1 MTDPSRRLADCPLVI
16 FIAYT
21 LPADAGERGYAPWLE
36 RVDNPFFNS
45 RPGVRH
51 YANWRL
57 GRVLSG
63 TAPGWDWFDF
73 EGLASAEDLESVWF
87 DPALD
92 DFRAEWIRLWGYGPR
107 DARTA
112 SVLANSYVLRPAAPA
127 GQVAAAER
135 AVFVAGCGEAPAGGA
150 IFQVTGVLPKH
161 FAAPAGTPRPDDW
174 CRPVADGNPLGFDW
188 LGLVADI
195 DAVPAAA
202 TVVAEAVRVA
212 APDRAV
218 QKGESA

>member
-1 MTDPSRRLADCPLVI
+1 MTRSARRLADCPLVI

-21 LPADAGERGYAPWLE
+21 LPADAEGRGYCPWLE

-45 RPGVRH
+45 RPGVHH

-57 GRVLSG
+57 GQVLSG

-73 EGLASAEDLESVWF
+73 EGLAAAEDLEAVWF

-92 DFRAEWIRLWGYGPR
+92 EFRAEWIRLWGYGPR

-112 SVLANSYVLRPAAPA
+112 PVLANSYVMRPAAPA
-127 GQVAAAER
+127 SAVAAAER
-135 AVFVAGCGEAPAGGA
+135 AVFVAGFGAPPAGGA
-150 IFQVTGVLPKH
+150 IFRLEGVLPKH
-161 FAAPAGTPRPDDW
+161 FAAPPGTPRPDDW

-188 LGLVADI
+188 LGLVADV
-195 DAVPAAA
+195 DAVPAGAA
-202 TVVAEAVRVA
+202 FVAEAIRVA
-212 APDRAV
+212 APDRAM
-218 QKGESA
+218 QKGDQA